1 MVVQAA
7 LAVLLARLGAGDDIP
22 VGTAVAGRTDEAL
35 DDLAGFFI
43 NTLVLR
49 TRLDG
54 DPSFIDLLDRVRGYW
69 LGALDHQDVPF
80 ERLVE
85 VLAPE
90 RSLARHPLF
99 QVSLAVQNN
108 APAVLDL
115 PGLEAAEVEA
125 GAGAARFD
133 VQIPLAET
141 RSGHGEPA
149 GLRGAVIMAADLF
162 DPASAQA
169 FSQRFARVLAAVVAD
184 PGTRL
189 YQAQILDQAERE
201 QLVAGWNDTAAVVAE
216 VMVPQLFGV
225 RAGRVPDAVA
235 VVAGGR
241 WVSYGELAVRAGRL
255 ASCLRGWG
263 RGRRRWWG
271 CAWIVARRWSWR
283 SWGRGWRGRLTC
295 RWMLVFRRSGWRSCW
310 LIAGLRWWWGAAGC
324 LPGWAVCRWWIWG
337 IGGWRRLAPAAG
349 GGWRAGQLAYVI
361 YTSGSAGVPKAVAG
375 VHGGVANLAAAVG
388 PVLGA
393 GPGTAVL
400 QFASFSFDASVLDV
414 VAVLAAGGRL
424 VVATGRQRAE
434 PVRLAAMIRAGGV
447 AVASVVPSLLEVLD
461 PAAVP
466 GLSRLLAGAEPLT
479 GRLAAVWGPGRELVN
494 TYGPTE
500 ATVMVTTGS
509 PVGPGDGVPP
519 IGTPVA
525 NTRVFVLDGWLGP
538 VPAGVAGELYVA
550 GAQLARGYA
559 GRAGL
564 TAERFVACPFGGGG
578 VRMYRTGDLARWTA
592 GGQLV
597 FAGRADDQVKVRG
610 FRVEPGEVEAVLAA
624 CPGVGQAAVAVR
636 EDVPGDR
643 RLVAYVVPGGGDG
656 DGAGGGG
663 LAAGVR
669 EYAASRLPEYMVP
682 AAVVVLDSCR

>member
-1 MVVQAA
+1 MSRRFRRILDWMVAA
-7 LAVLLARLGAGDDIP
+7 SPEDRIRRADI
-22 VGTAVAGRTDEAL
+22 
-35 DDLAGFFI
+35 
-43 NTLVLR
+43 
-49 TRLDG
+49 
-54 DPSFIDLLDRVRGYW
+54 
-69 LGALDHQDVPF
+69 
-80 ERLVE
+80 
-85 VLAPE
+85 LAP
-90 RSLARHPLF
+90 
-99 QVSLAVQNN
+99 
-108 APAVLDL
+108 
-115 PGLEAAEVEA
+115 
-125 GAGAARFD
+125 
-133 VQIPLAET
+133 
-141 RSGHGEPA
+141 
-149 GLRGAVIMAADLF
+149 
-162 DPASAQA
+162 
-169 FSQRFARVLAAVVAD
+169 
-184 PGTRL
+184 
-189 YQAQILDQAERE
+189 AERE

-255 ASCLRGWG
+255 ASCLRGLG
-263 RGRRRWWG
+263 AGPETVVGLCLDRGPEMV
-271 CAWIVARRWSWR
+271 VAIL
-283 SWGRGWRGRLTC
+283 GT
-295 RWMLVFRRSGWRSCW
+295 W
-310 LIAGLRWWWGAAGC
+310 LAGAAYLPLDVGFPAERLAFMLADSGAAVVVGC
-324 LPGWAVCRWWIWG
+324 
-337 IGGWRRLAPAAG
+337 GGVPAGVGGVPVVDLGDRRVAAAAPAAG

-466 GLSRLLAGAEPLT
+466 GLSRLLTGAEPLT

-525 NTRVFVLDGWLGP
+525 NTRVFVLDGWLCP

-610 FRVEPGEVEAVLAA
+610 FRIEPGEVEAVLAA
-624 CPGVGQAAVAVR
+624 YPGVGQAAVAVR

-669 EYAASRLPEYMVP
+669 EHAASRLPEYMVP
-682 AAVVVLDSCR
+682 AAVVVLDSLPLTVNGKLDRAALPVPDYAAAAGGGRGPATSGGGAAVRDLRRCSGRCRGPGRRMISSHWAGIRFWRCGWCRGSGRCWGRSWMSGAV